1 MDAFHAMV
9 LGVVQGL
16 TEFLPI
22 SSSAHLRITAAGA
35 GWDDPGAAFTAVI
48 QIGTEL
54 AVLLYFRHDIA
65 RILRAW
71 FGSLRPGAPPAAP
84 PVPPTTA
91 RDPDRSAA
99 GEGTAAPPVA
109 VVPPVAGG
117 ARPTIAAR
125 FAALDTDAR
134 MGWLIIIG
142 TIPIGVLGIL
152 LQDTI
157 KTAFRDMHLIAAT
170 LIVFGLLLGLAD
182 RVARNER
189 TLERL
194 TARHGLLYGLAQSLA
209 LIPGVSRSGGTIT
222 AGLLLGYR
230 REAAARYAF
239 LLAVPA
245 VLASGLYELKDIGG
259 ANTPDWGP
267 TILATVISFF
277 VGYAVI
283 AWLMRWIST
292 RSFAPFVIYRVVLG
306 VVLLVLIAAGA
317 IDPNAAAEI

>member
-1 MDAFHAMV
+1 MDAFQAMV

-22 SSSAHLRITAAGA
+22 SSSAHLRITAGIA

-71 FGSLRPGAPPAAP
+71 WGSLRGGVGGVRERWA
-84 PVPPTTA
+84 V
-91 RDPDRSAA
+91 DP
-99 GEGTAAPPVA
+99 
-109 VVPPVAGG
+109 
-117 ARPTIAAR
+117 
-125 FAALDTDAR
+125 DAR

-142 TIPIGVLGIL
+142 TIPIGLLGIL
-152 LQDTI
+152 LQDSI
-157 KTAFRDMHLIAAT
+157 KTAFRDLHLIAAT

-182 RVARNER
+182 RVARNRR
-189 TLERL
+189 TLDEL
-194 TARHGLLYGLAQSLA
+194 TPRDGLLYGLAQSLA

-259 ANTPDWGP
+259 ENSPSWGP
-267 TILATVISFF
+267 TILATIISFAIGF
-277 VGYAVI
+277 VVI
-283 AWLMRWIST
+283 AWLMRFIST
-292 RSFAPFVIYRVVLG
+292 RSFRPFVIYRVALG
-306 VVLLVLIAAGA
+306 LLLLLLIATGA
-317 IDPNAAAEI
+317 VDPNAAASI